1 MDSKEQLVNILFEL
15 SKIYFDLFSIE
26 RNRVVGKVVVLH
38 NKQCQIPK
46 EQEIYNILFGNMF

>member
-38 NKQCQIPK
+38 NKQFQIPK